1 MTLKPLRI
9 VAVGRLKTPFWK
21 AAAEHY
27 VERLVRWRAF
37 SESIIKD
44 GDPSLPIVDRNA
56 LEGKGILSALS
67 ASDIPVVLDERGKT
81 FTSRQ
86 FSVFLER
93 LSENA
98 SRRPC
103 FIIGGAFGLDD
114 SVKQAA
120 SHLIALG
127 PLTMTHELA
136 RVVLFEQLYRAESL
150 TRGLPYHHGWSGGG
164 NEDWRGEGKLSPES
178 FPSPLQTSPV
188 LFKDFRKWGG

>member
-37 SESIIKD
+37 TESIIKD

-81 FTSRQ
+81 FT
-86 FSVFLER
+86 FR
-93 LSENA
+93 LFWSGFPRTPA
-98 SRRPC
+98 VAPVSSS
-103 FIIGGAFGLDD
+103 A
-114 SVKQAA
+114 
-120 SHLIALG
+120 G
-127 PLTMTHELA
+127 PL
-136 RVVLFEQLYRAESL
+136 
-150 TRGLPYHHGWSGGG
+150 GLMIP
-164 NEDWRGEGKLSPES
+164 
-178 FPSPLQTSPV
+178 
-188 LFKDFRKWGG
+188 